1 MGMKGDFQFGH
12 DSNSLNLLYEV
23 FVIVKNWKKDDVK
36 NAMAMAMRNCCCNP
50 LRGYGFDGRVFSSSS
65 SSSSSLD
72 TLAEVA
78 TQQLMELGDGN
89 GLTIEWVF
97 DEKVVLAEFF
107 SFCAK
112 KKR

>member
-1 MGMKGDFQFGH
+1 M
-12 DSNSLNLLYEV
+12 
-23 FVIVKNWKKDDVK
+23 VKQNK
-36 NAMAMAMRNCCCNP
+36 
-50 LRGYGFDGRVFSSSS
+50 RVFSSPS

-89 GLTIEWVF
+89 GLTVEWVF
-97 DEKVVLAEFF
+97 DEKAVLAEFI

-112 KKR
+112 KKRLGMGAQCDREIGIGVGRDWRRKAWVEAMEEVEGCG